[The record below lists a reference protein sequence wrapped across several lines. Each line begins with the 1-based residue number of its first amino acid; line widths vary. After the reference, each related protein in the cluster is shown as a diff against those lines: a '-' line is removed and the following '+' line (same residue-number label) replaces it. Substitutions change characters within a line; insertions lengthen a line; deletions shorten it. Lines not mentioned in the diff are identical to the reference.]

1 MIEGHKD
8 SGAGKVDKGGEGLL
22 DSRRKRLKKKKMVD
36 TEMRLFRKK

>member
-22 DSRRKRLKKKKMVD
+22 DSRRKRKKKGGRYRNEIVQEKI
-36 TEMRLFRKK
+36 E